1 MRTMDLGDR
10 ITHYRKLQRMTQ
22 GQLAEKLGVKAPHI
36 SRWENNKVKPNS
48 NALEG
53 LAEALG
59 ISISELVAEPEPK
72 LNGSSSAHFLSAIER
87 LDEEDRE
94 VVKRVIEGLLTRKRV
109 QAALEI
115 G

>member
-1 MRTMDLGDR
+1 MKTTGLGDR
-10 ITHYRKLQRMTQ
+10 IAHYRKLQRMTQ
-22 GQLAEKLGVKAPHI
+22 SQLAEKLGVKAPHI
-36 SRWENNKVKPNS
+36 SRWENNKVVPNS
-48 NALEG
+48 KALES
-53 LAEALG
+53 LAEAL
-59 ISISELVAEPEPK
+59 SITVGELIAEPEPQM
-72 LNGSSSAHFLSAIER
+72 NGSSSAHFLSAIER

>member
-1 MRTMDLGDR
+1 MELGDK

-22 GQLAEKLGVKAPHI
+22 GQLAEKLGVRAPHI

-48 NALEG
+48 SALES

-59 ISISELVAEPEPK
+59 VSLSELVSEPQPQ
-72 LNGSSSAHFLSAIER
+72 LNGSSSAHFLNAIER
-87 LDEEDRE
+87 LDEDDRE

-115 G
+115 V